1 MVKNDKVIKIP
12 LDTFASNIRGEE
24 LLFPNYATQ
33 IINLANQNAQGTRPN
48 VVGQMSEL
56 IQECPSNDYVE
67 WGEWYLETMPNAVD
81 EATRRIVDMIEKFK
95 KVIVQIDE
103 DMVRAWVEDLL
114 ITKTFIGLKAQQG
127 ILQEVAKIKGTSY
140 RLATPDEEA
149 KGIDGYV
156 GDTPISVKPT
166 TYKTKDMLRESID
179 VKIVYYEKTKDAIK
193 IDLSDL

>member
-24 LLFPNYATQ
+24 LLFPKYATQ

-81 EATRRIVDMIEKFK
+81 EATSRIVDMIEKFK

-156 GDTPISVKPT
+156 GDIPISVKPT
-166 TYKTKDMLRESID
+166 TYKSKDMLRESID